1 MSDDSE
7 PHRRKRLLFRS
18 KHRGTKEA
26 DLIIGGFAHAHLADM
41 TTDAFEKFESLLAES
56 DPDIM
61 AWISEQEPPPQRH
74 DNDVLK
80 AIIQFK
86 YALLNN

>member
-1 MSDDSE
+1 MPDHSE
-7 PHRRKRLLFRS
+7 AHRRKRLLFQS
-18 KHRGTKEA
+18 THRGTKEA
-26 DLIIGGFAHAHLADM
+26 DLIIGGFAHAHMASM
-41 TTDAFEKFESLLAES
+41 SSETFAAFEALLAES

-61 AWISEQEPPPQRH
+61 AWISEQEAPPQRH